1 MMNQSDIPFCVVY
14 VIDIQV
20 DMLSYQDSNLD
31 TEQNLQCCRYT
42 IRQYLFE
49 TAKYK
54 KCDNQKLFQVRNRL
68 F

>member
-31 TEQNLQCCRYT
+31 KQDQNLLCYRYT

-49 TAKYK
+49 TAKI
-54 KCDNQKLFQVRNRL
+54 QKNVIIKNYFK
-68 F
+68 

>member
-1 MMNQSDIPFCVVY
+1 MNQSDIPFCVVY

-31 TEQNLQCCRYT
+31 KQDQNLLCYRYT

-49 TAKYK
+49 TAKI
-54 KCDNQKLFQVRNRL
+54 QKNVIIKNYFK
-68 F
+68 